1 MKRIFRNF
9 SVGSAV
15 AALLSFSGTAIAA
28 PVTFNF
34 TAQITQVHVSLLADV
49 TVGDTLSGSLTYE
62 LLTPD
67 SVASPSV
74 GGYSSAITSF
84 TYAGGAIS
92 GNGAGSIGIGN
103 NLPAGDLFT
112 GVGASSF
119 SGVSASGSMDFRM
132 SLQDQ
137 DATAFSDDSLPT
149 SDGFFGGGNFAGI
162 SDGAMIQLF
171 LSDGA
176 FSGVSAEALIDPAA
190 AFGLITG
197 VEALILTLTTETGQ
211 VSEPAILV
219 LFGFGVA
226 GIALVNR
233 RSRRRGVRA

>member
-1 MKRIFRNF
+1 MTKLIRNF
-9 SVGSAV
+9 CIGGVF
-15 AALLSFSGTAIAA
+15 AALASFSGLAVAA

-49 TVGDTLSGSLTYE
+49 SVGDTLSGSMTYE

-67 SVASPSV
+67 SVASPSI
-74 GGYSSAITSF
+74 GGYSGAISSLS
-84 TYAGGAIS
+84 YAGGAIS
-92 GNGAGSIGIGN
+92 GNGSGSIGIGN
-103 NLPAGDLFT
+103 NQPLGDLFT

-119 SGVSASGSMDFRM
+119 SGVSASGNMDFRM
-132 SLQDQ
+132 ELRDS
-137 DATAFSDDSLPT
+137 DATALSDDSLPT
-149 SDGFFGGGNFAGI
+149 SAGFFGGGNFAGI

-176 FSGVSAEALIDPAA
+176 FSGVSAEALIDPSA
-190 AFGLITG
+190 AFGLLTG
-197 VEALILTLTTETGQ
+197 VEALILTLTTDTETGQ
-211 VSEPAILV
+211 VSEPAILL

-233 RSRRRGVRA
+233 RARRRIT